1 MQKLTFY
8 KNSAEWDTSPCC
20 KNEAIM
26 RNKNVI
32 LWRQII
38 VALCAY
44 LFLL

>member
-1 MQKLTFY
+1 MQKWTFY
-8 KNSAEWDTSPCC
+8 KNSAEYDPSPCC

-26 RNKNVI
+26 SNKNVI
-32 LWRQII
+32 FWRQII